1 VAESQ
6 GRGGRERHQADT
18 AGAPAPAGP
27 APLQGVE
34 QDEHLDG
41 PRRGFRPRRGAQTP
55 ATPAEGTRRATS
67 GALEACERTNV
78 APSSPEEIRKA
89 FKRFGA
95 RFAVDAEGTLTLRL
109 EMDLGE
115 VAKSL
120 QENPTFS
127 HAATR

>member
-1 VAESQ
+1 MWTV
-6 GRGGRERHQADT
+6 RGEAFE
-18 AGAPAPAGP
+18 
-27 APLQGVE
+27 LE
-34 QDEHLDG
+34 E
-41 PRRGFRPRRGAQTP
+41 AQTL

-120 QENPTFS
+120 QEKPTFS